1 MTRRFAGMAGET
13 LLPALPP
20 RPKRRDMKSEFQP
33 DPAPDFLTRIRDR
46 LPEMTRA
53 ERRLGTF
60 LLDFPGELA
69 SYEAQELARLS
80 GVSKATVSRFVRRIG
95 FDSYDQ
101 ARRVARE
108 ERRTGS
114 RLFLGHAGNPPASN
128 DLDVALKEGQDNIAA
143 TFARIPE
150 AEIETCVSAMLAA
163 RRVWLVGHRISQ
175 SFATYLG
182 WQLVKIVAD
191 VAVVPRGG
199 ESLGEHIASMQA
211 DDMVAYFALPR
222 RMAGTDAALR
232 EIAATG
238 AGVALVSD
246 TGMPPRTG
254 LRWHFRC
261 ETGTDSP
268 QYNHAAVLAL
278 CHWIV
283 VRAASRAGTQ
293 ARARLRRID
302 EINARLGQY

>member
-1 MTRRFAGMAGET
+1 
-13 LLPALPP
+13 
-20 RPKRRDMKSEFQP
+20 MKPEFQEA
-33 DPAPDFLTRIRDR
+33 PADDFLARIRAR
-46 LPEMTRA
+46 LPEMSRA

-95 FDSYDQ
+95 FDSYDH

-114 RLFLGHAGNPPASN
+114 RLFLGHAEDAPASSHPE
-128 DLDVALKEGQDNIAA
+128 VALKEGQDNVAA

-150 AEIETCVSAMLAA
+150 AEIEACVGAILSA
-163 RRVWLVGHRISQ
+163 RRLWLVGHRISQ

-199 ESLGEHIASMQA
+199 ESLGEHIASMRA
-211 DDMVAYFALPR
+211 GDMVVHFALPR

-232 EIAATG
+232 EIAGTG
-238 AGVALVSD
+238 AQLALISD
-246 TGMPPRTG
+246 AGMPPEPA

-261 ETGTDSP
+261 ETGTESP

-283 VRAASRAGTQ
+283 VRAASRAGTEG
-293 ARARLRRID
+293 RARLRRVD
-302 EINARLGQY
+302 EINARLGHY